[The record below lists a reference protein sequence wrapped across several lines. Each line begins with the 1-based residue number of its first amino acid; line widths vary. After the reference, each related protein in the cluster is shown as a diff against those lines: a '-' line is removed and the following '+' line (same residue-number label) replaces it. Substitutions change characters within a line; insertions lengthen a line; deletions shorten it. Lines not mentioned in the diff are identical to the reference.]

1 MPDGMSSSEI
11 RELFFDYFTE
21 RGHDKVESAPLIP
34 RDDPTLLFTS
44 AGMVPFKPYYVDE
57 NPPFKRAVSVQRCL
71 RLSDLD
77 EVGHTPY
84 HATFFEMLGNFSFG
98 DYFKEE
104 AIEWG
109 WEFLTDV
116 VGLPADRLW
125 VTVHRDDTAAADI
138 WRTRIKF
145 PVERIVPFG
154 DKHNFWGPAG
164 DSGPCGPCSEIH
176 LDMGAEVGC
185 GRADCD
191 PGCDCDRFF
200 EIGNLVF
207 PQFLQHADGTREP
220 LERPG
225 IDTGM
230 GFERLA
236 SVVQGA
242 ASIHETDTGLP
253 VLDAVR
259 DEAEAASG
267 RRPPAG
273 KPGTE
278 LVVIADH
285 VRAATFAIA
294 ENILPSNEAQGY
306 VVRRLIRRAV
316 RRGLVLGIE
325 EPFLYR
331 LSGVVAETMGGA
343 HPHLAPKREHIALVV
358 KSEEEGFHETL
369 TQGSAMFEEM
379 IASSSRGARTR
390 GVVSGEDAFSLYDTY
405 GFPLDLTEEMATERG
420 FTVDR
425 EGFRAAMEEQRER
438 GRSASSSRGARTLGV
453 GAWEGRRAQSVF
465 VGHELP
471 CACGEGSE
479 CETAETL
486 LSGPVATVV
495 SEARRTGDDG
505 DGVEFTLTESPFYAE
520 SGGQVAD
527 TGTLTV
533 GDVALDVVN
542 VLTRD
547 ERCAHVARDP
557 RRVVSP
563 GARALARVDV
573 ARRRLIEKNHTATH
587 LLQAALRGELG
598 DHVHQSGS
606 WVGPDRLRFD
616 FTHFSDLSERE
627 IAAIEERVNAWLRAD
642 VPVTSESMNLEAALE
657 RGAMALFGEKY
668 SSEVRVICIGCGESE
683 MSLELCGGTHV
694 ERTGEIGAFAIVGES
709 SVAAGVRRIEAVTG
723 RTASSRARQNA
734 DLVRELVNVLR
745 AAPDELVAK
754 ARELASETSKLRKA
768 IEKERQKVAGGS
780 IDSLIEGA
788 REVAGVR
795 MLSAR
800 TDAPNIKTLRGQA
813 DRLRGGL
820 GSGAGLLGAVTEGGV
835 ILIAVVTDDLVKKG
849 ALKAGD
855 IVREAAAVMGGRGGG
870 KPHLAQAGGGDPA
883 KLDQALEEFYEIAGR
898 LIGS

>member
-11 RELFFDYFTE
+11 RQLFLDYFAE
-21 RGHDKVESAPLIP
+21 RGHEKVESAPLIP

-44 AGMVPFKPYYVDE
+44 AGMVPFKSFYVDD
-57 NPPFKRAVSVQRCL
+57 NPPYRRAVSVQRCL

-98 DYFKEE
+98 DYFKRE

-109 WEFLTDV
+109 WDFLTEV
-116 VGLPADRLW
+116 LGMPADRLW
-125 VTVHRDDTAAADI
+125 VTVHTDDDAAAEI
-138 WRTRIKF
+138 WLKEMKF
-145 PVERIVPFG
+145 PAERLVRLG
-154 DKHNFWGPAG
+154 DEHNFWGPAG
-164 DSGPCGPCSEIH
+164 DSGPCGPDSEIH
-176 LDMGAEVGC
+176 LDMGPDVGC

-200 EIGNLVF
+200 EIWNLVF
-207 PQFLQHADGTREP
+207 PQFLQHSDGTREP
-220 LERPG
+220 LARPG

-236 SVVQGA
+236 SIVQGA

-253 VLDAVR
+253 VLAAVR
-259 DEAEAASG
+259 DEVEAASG
-267 RRPPAG
+267 KRPPAG

-285 VRAATFAIA
+285 VRAASFAIA
-294 ENILPSNEAQGY
+294 ESILPSNEAQGY
-306 VVRRLIRRAV
+306 VIRRLIRRAV
-316 RRGLVLGIE
+316 RRGLSLGIDG
-325 EPFLYR
+325 PFLYR
-331 LSGVVAETMGGA
+331 LSGVVADAMAEA
-343 HPHLAPKREHIALVV
+343 HPHLVQKREHIALVV

-369 TQGSAMFEEM
+369 TQGSAVFEEM
-379 IASSSRGARTR
+379 LESLGKSGSE
-390 GVVSGEDAFSLYDTY
+390 VVPGDVAFSLYDTY

-425 EGFRAAMEEQRER
+425 EGFRAAMEEQKER
-438 GRSASSSRGARTLGV
+438 GRASSSRGASTLGV
-453 GAWEGRRAQSVF
+453 GAWEGQRAQTAF

-471 CACGEGSE
+471 CACGDGSE
-479 CETAETL
+479 CETAEML
-486 LSGPVATVV
+486 LSDPVATAVA
-495 SEARRTGDDG
+495 EARRTGDDG
-505 DGVEFTLTESPFYAE
+505 EGVEFTLTESPFYAE

-527 TGTLTV
+527 TGTLIV
-533 GDVALDVVN
+533 GDAAIDVVN
-542 VLTRD
+542 VLMRD
-547 ERCAHVARDP
+547 ERYVHVATDP
-557 RRVVSP
+557 GRIVSP
-563 GARALARVDV
+563 GTRALARVDV

-616 FTHFSDLSERE
+616 FTHFSELSECE
-627 IAAIEERVNAWLRAD
+627 IAAIEGHVNAWVRAD
-642 VPVTSESMNLEAALE
+642 VPVTPASMDLKAALE

-668 SSEVRVICIGCGESE
+668 ASEVRVICIGCSESE

-723 RTASSRARQNA
+723 RTASTRARHDA
-734 DLVRELVNVLR
+734 GLVREFADVLKT
-745 AAPDELVAK
+745 APDELVAK
-754 ARELASETSKLRKA
+754 ARELAAETSKLRKA
-768 IEKERQKVAGGS
+768 IDKERQRVAGGS
-780 IDSLIEGA
+780 IDSLIDEA

-795 MLSAR
+795 MLSTR
-800 TDAPNIKTLRGQA
+800 TDAPDIKTLRGQA

-835 ILIAVVTDDLVKKG
+835 IMIAVVTDDLVKKG

-883 KLDQALEEFYEIAGR
+883 KLDQALEAFYEIAGR